1 MSFSFNKLTT
11 HNPKVA
17 GSNPAPATNQINN
30 LRFDGRS
37 DNLQQEKP
45 RFPAPACTGL
55 STISTI
61 LLLVSR
67 FEDAIACP

>member
-45 RFPAPACTGL
+45 WFPAPACTGL